1 LPADQHRPDSIMAN
15 AEIYTNGSCAYCVAA
30 KTLLKQRGFDY
41 EEKRVDTSPANF
53 AEMLTRA
60 NQRSVPQVFVNGE
73 HIGGFEELVA
83 ADRAGKLAQPA
94 GDSA

>member
-1 LPADQHRPDSIMAN
+1 MAN

-41 EEKRVDTSPANF
+41 EEKRIDTNPDNF
-53 AEMLTRA
+53 TEMMARA
-60 NQRSVPQVFVNGE
+60 NQRSVPQVFIKGE

-83 ADRAGKLAQPA
+83 ADRAGKLVQSA